1 MVNSCKNLGY
11 GIAHFVVHV
20 LEKQLILVS
29 CGPQIPLLQK
39 AIGQQSQLP
48 TAIWWIR
55 PHAGS
60 FGPSTYIC
68 LKHDS
73 CFLGLKPFYA
83 TFFDQKYVIPNKKKF
98 FFYVF
103 KRFLI
108 FYRKK
113 KQIWVLTL
121 KGPGCMYPLLFL
133 VFVSWHVDSCT
144 SVARIMCCN
153 PVQSSHSREG
163 YFWEVK
169 VRAGQLLTW

>member
-1 MVNSCKNLGY
+1 M
-11 GIAHFVVHV
+11 VHV
-20 LEKQLILVS
+20 LEKQLIRVS

-39 AIGQQSQLP
+39 AIGQQSQMP

-83 TFFDQKYVIPNKKKF
+83 TFFDQKHVIPNKKI

-113 KQIWVLTL
+113 KSGSLLL
-121 KGPGCMYPLLFL
+121 KVHAVCILCWFFL

-153 PVQSSHSREG
+153 PVQSSHSRDG
-163 YFWEVK
+163 YFWPKYPSLLELK
-169 VRAGQLLTW
+169 VRAGQLLTR